1 MFGLPMYEDV
11 PTVNTGKHS
20 SMFEDRKKKCLR
32 GFKSVSM
39 TLSFDIPFR

>member
-20 SMFEDRKKKCLR
+20 SMFEDWKKKNVC
-32 GFKSVSM
+32 VD
-39 TLSFDIPFR
+39 LSLFQ

>member
-20 SMFEDRKKKCLR
+20 SMFEDWKKKM
-32 GFKSVSM
+32 FAW
-39 TLSFDIPFR
+39 I

>member
-20 SMFEDRKKKCLR
+20 SMFEDWKKNVC
-32 GFKSVSM
+32 VD
-39 TLSFDIPFR
+39 LSLFQ